1 MFRTQSDVFAN
12 VQGFQVRVKDQ
23 RQGDPNHIVE
33 VKFDMQLTRD
43 LAADIMPQMAFDLFQ
58 EVKDDTYQPKQ
69 ELQQAK
75 FSLPAT
81 NWRMQV
87 RTHPDVAPEVTVDG
101 VGIRKLL
108 VTKVEA
114 GTWLLTFTAM
124 FTMGGEA
131 EAVAFIRWLKKGVYL
146 TLVAIQK
153 DLLDAAEDGGAGDQQ
168 ALPTAGEDPAD
179 QAAPTPAKTRKR
191 RGRSQAPEVE
201 RQQQMAAARQMADED
216 AGPESEVPE

>member
-1 MFRTQSDVFAN
+1 VFKTQTDVFAN

-23 RQGDPNHIVE
+23 RQGDANHIVE
-33 VKFDMQLTRD
+33 VKFDLPLTRE
-43 LAADIMPQMAFDLFQ
+43 LASDILEQMAFDLFQ
-58 EVKDDTYQPKQ
+58 EVKDDVYQPKQ
-69 ELQQAK
+69 EMQQAK

-153 DLLDAAEDGGAGDQQ
+153 DLLDAAEAAPAAEKQA
-168 ALPTAGEDPAD
+168 ALPNAED
-179 QAAPTPAKTRKR
+179 QAAPTPAKGKR
-191 RGRSQAPEVE
+191 RGRSQAPEAE
-201 RQQQMAAARQMADED
+201 RQAQAAEGKRLQLVEKAE
-216 AGPESEVPE
+216 PESEVPE